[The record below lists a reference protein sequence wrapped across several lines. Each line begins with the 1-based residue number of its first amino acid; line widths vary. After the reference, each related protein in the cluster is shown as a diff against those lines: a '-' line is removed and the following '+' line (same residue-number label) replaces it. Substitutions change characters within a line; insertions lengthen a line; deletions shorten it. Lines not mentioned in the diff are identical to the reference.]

1 MSLKWMVE
9 LSIPDIIHNHGQPI
23 TFQKLVSILQVSP
36 TKVRGVQSLIH
47 YLAHTGFFEIVSV
60 HENMEE
66 KEAYALTAASQ
77 LLVKDSDLCLAPT
90 VEGFVDP
97 GLTGVWSNLKK
108 WTYEDDLTLFGVSVG
123 SNLWEFLDKNPAS
136 DEAFNETL
144 AADSKMMNMA
154 LKGCNWV
161 FEGVESIVDV
171 GGGTGITAKILCE
184 AFPNM
189 KCIVL
194 ERPGVIENLSGTNNL
209 TYVGGDMFKSIPK
222 ADAVLLK
229 SQVAFAH
236 SLYFV
241 AKLFLLFASF
251 CTSHHILTVSSSSQ
265 SHPSPRP
272 PHSQMALQTATPPT
286 TPSAQV
292 VGNAFVEQYYHILHH
307 SPDLVYR
314 FYQDS
319 SVISRPDS
327 NGVMTSVT
335 TMKGINEKIVSL
347 NFKEFKA
354 EIKTADAQKS
364 YQEGV
369 TVLVTGCLT
378 GKDNMR
384 RKFAQS
390 FFLAP
395 QDNGYFVLN
404 DVFRYVEDDEPSEL
418 PPVNGDGDAAAVK
431 IIPEPESSHVAD
443 SPAPDSTNSIV
454 NKGQIVVEKAYAP
467 SNHHERQIP
476 AENEDNVES
485 HFQSNG
491 NDDSQATEVDSLAQE
506 DAPKQSYASI
516 VKVQKGS
523 SVPTKVYVPT
533 NTLKSG
539 SNKTESLVAEPVESS
554 EVPEAASDSVNDP
567 ESSDAH
573 EEVEGH
579 SIYIRNLPL
588 NVTVGQLEVEFK
600 KFGSIKPDG
609 IQVRNN
615 KQQGYCFGFVEF
627 LSLNS
632 MNSAIQASPIPIGG
646 RQAVVEI
653 KRTTTRVGS
662 GISNTGRPRIPPG
675 RGGLRNDS
683 FRGRGNYGG
692 GRGYG
697 RNDYGNR
704 GGEFSGRGRSHGDG
718 EFSGRG
724 RSHGDGEF
732 SGRGRSHGES
742 YHQGRGRGGRSSGPK
757 QNAVVSN

>member
-1 MSLKWMVE
+1 
-9 LSIPDIIHNHGQPI
+9 
-23 TFQKLVSILQVSP
+23 
-36 TKVRGVQSLIH
+36 
-47 YLAHTGFFEIVSV
+47 
-60 HENMEE
+60 
-66 KEAYALTAASQ
+66 
-77 LLVKDSDLCLAPT
+77 
-90 VEGFVDP
+90 
-97 GLTGVWSNLKK
+97 
-108 WTYEDDLTLFGVSVG
+108 
-123 SNLWEFLDKNPAS
+123 
-136 DEAFNETL
+136 
-144 AADSKMMNMA
+144 
-154 LKGCNWV
+154 
-161 FEGVESIVDV
+161 
-171 GGGTGITAKILCE
+171 
-184 AFPNM
+184 
-189 KCIVL
+189 
-194 ERPGVIENLSGTNNL
+194 
-209 TYVGGDMFKSIPK
+209 
-222 ADAVLLK
+222 
-229 SQVAFAH
+229 
-236 SLYFV
+236 
-241 AKLFLLFASF
+241 
-251 CTSHHILTVSSSSQ
+251 
-265 SHPSPRP
+265 
-272 PHSQMALQTATPPT
+272 MALQTATPPT
-286 TPSAQV
+286 APSAQD

-335 TMKGINEKIVSL
+335 TMKGINEKILSL

-364 YQEGV
+364 YKEGV

-418 PPVNGDGDAAAVK
+418 PPVNGDDDAAAVK
-431 IIPEPESSHVAD
+431 ITPEPESIYVAD
-443 SPAPDSTNSIV
+443 SPAPDPTNSIV
-454 NKGQIVVEKAYAP
+454 NKGQIVAENAP
-467 SNHHERQIP
+467 PNHHERQIP

-491 NDDSQATEVDSLAQE
+491 NDDSQATEVASLAQE

-523 SVPTKVYVPT
+523 SGPTKIYVPT
-533 NTLKSG
+533 NKLKSG
-539 SNKTESLVAEPVESS
+539 PNKTENLVVESVES
-554 EVPEAASDSVNDP
+554 DEVPEATLDIVNDP

-573 EEVEGH
+573 EEAEGH

-588 NVTVGQLEVEFK
+588 NVTVGQLEAEFK
-600 KFGSIKPDG
+600 KFGPIKPEG

-632 MNSAIQASPIPIGG
+632 MDSAIQASPIPIGG

-662 GISNTGRPRIPPG
+662 GINNTGRPRIPPG
-675 RGGLRNDS
+675 RGGLRNES
-683 FRGRGNYGG
+683 FRGRGNYGGG

-697 RNDYGNR
+697 RNDYGSR
-704 GGEFSGRGRSHGDG
+704 GGEFSGRGRG
-718 EFSGRG
+718 
-724 RSHGDGEF
+724 
-732 SGRGRSHGES
+732 HGEG

-757 QNAVVSN
+757 QNAVLN

>member
-1 MSLKWMVE
+1 
-9 LSIPDIIHNHGQPI
+9 
-23 TFQKLVSILQVSP
+23 
-36 TKVRGVQSLIH
+36 
-47 YLAHTGFFEIVSV
+47 
-60 HENMEE
+60 
-66 KEAYALTAASQ
+66 
-77 LLVKDSDLCLAPT
+77 
-90 VEGFVDP
+90 
-97 GLTGVWSNLKK
+97 
-108 WTYEDDLTLFGVSVG
+108 
-123 SNLWEFLDKNPAS
+123 
-136 DEAFNETL
+136 
-144 AADSKMMNMA
+144 
-154 LKGCNWV
+154 
-161 FEGVESIVDV
+161 
-171 GGGTGITAKILCE
+171 
-184 AFPNM
+184 
-189 KCIVL
+189 
-194 ERPGVIENLSGTNNL
+194 
-209 TYVGGDMFKSIPK
+209 
-222 ADAVLLK
+222 
-229 SQVAFAH
+229 
-236 SLYFV
+236 
-241 AKLFLLFASF
+241 
-251 CTSHHILTVSSSSQ
+251 
-265 SHPSPRP
+265 
-272 PHSQMALQTATPPT
+272 MALQTATPPT

-327 NGVMTSVT
+327 SGVMTSVT
-335 TMKGINEKIVSL
+335 TMKGINEKILSL

-364 YQEGV
+364 YKEGV

-378 GKDNMR
+378 GKDNLR

-404 DVFRYVEDDEPSEL
+404 DVFRYVEDHEPSEL
-418 PPVNGDGDAAAVK
+418 PPVTGDGDAAAVTVT
-431 IIPEPESSHVAD
+431 PEPEPSHFAD
-443 SPAPDSTNSIV
+443 SSAPDPTNSHV
-454 NKGQIVVEKAYAP
+454 NKGQTVAENAYEP

-476 AENEDNVES
+476 VENVDNVEP

-491 NDDSQATEVDSLAQE
+491 NDDSQATELASSAQE
-506 DAPKQSYASI
+506 KKSYASI
-516 VKVQKGS
+516 VKVQKEGS
-523 SVPTKVYVPT
+523 VATKVYVPT

-539 SNKTESLVAEPVESS
+539 PNKTENKVVESVES
-554 EVPEAASDSVNDP
+554 TEVSEAALDSVNNP

-588 NVTVGQLEVEFK
+588 NVTAAQLELEFK
-600 KFGSIKPDG
+600 KFGPIKPGG

-632 MNSAIQASPIPIGG
+632 MNSAIQASPVPIGG

-662 GISNTGRPRIPPG
+662 GINSTGRPRIPPG

-697 RNDYGNR
+697 RNDYVSR
-704 GGEFSGRGRSHGDG
+704 GEFFGRGHG
-718 EFSGRG
+718 
-724 RSHGDGEF
+724 HG
-732 SGRGRSHGES
+732 HGEG
-742 YHQGRGRGGRSSGPK
+742 YHQGRGRGGRSSGQK
-757 QNAVVSN
+757 QNAVSN